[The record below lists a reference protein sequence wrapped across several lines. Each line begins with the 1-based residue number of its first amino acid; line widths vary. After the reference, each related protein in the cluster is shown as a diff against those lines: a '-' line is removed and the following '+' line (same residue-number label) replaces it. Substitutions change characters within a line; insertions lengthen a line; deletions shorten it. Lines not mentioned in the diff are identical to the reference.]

1 MSATNKI
8 THCAS
13 LIVLCKFF
21 SYCFLLLTEWDFSVS
36 ISLSYLVFFS
46 YYYLMFI
53 FQLFWISVTVTVN
66 CNNTV
71 SSSPLPY
78 QPHFIHLVIHAA
90 NAYAYHFNHNQ
101 RLDTKLSLLSYAG
114 QSLTTSQS
122 TTIIDFVTQIFHKV
136 MWQQM
141 QGVVASLVITLLQI
155 SYRICELH
163 NFENLSPFFETR
175 CMSDH

>member
-1 MSATNKI
+1 MRATNKI

-53 FQLFWISVTVTVN
+53 FQLFWISVTVN

-78 QPHFIHLVIHAA
+78 QPHFLHLVIHAA
-90 NAYAYHFNHNQ
+90 NAYAYDFNHNQ